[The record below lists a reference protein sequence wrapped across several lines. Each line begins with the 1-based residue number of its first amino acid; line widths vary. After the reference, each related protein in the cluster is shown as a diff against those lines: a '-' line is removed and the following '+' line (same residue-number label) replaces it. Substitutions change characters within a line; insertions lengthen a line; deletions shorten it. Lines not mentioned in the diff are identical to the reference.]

1 MGKNKKVK
9 PCIPISAPP
18 YYRKKQ
24 IKELA
29 EQMRESQL
37 IVNDLEKTYNRVGI
51 ILKGFI

>member
-9 PCIPISAPP
+9 RCSPISAPP

-37 IVNDLEKTYNRVGI
+37 IANDLENTYNRVST
-51 ILKGFI
+51 ILRF